1 MGYNNTCPEYFLN
14 GKKLECVSE
23 GKDLGVIV
31 SDDLKWEQQCSQT
44 VAKANKVLG
53 LIKRNFIDRSKE
65 AIIPLFKSLV
75 RPHLE
80 YCCQIWNP
88 HYIKD
93 IKLVEGVQRRATKI
107 VWGME
112 NLDYEERLNR
122 LGLMRLDRSRVRS
135 DLLETFKI
143 INEYYDLTV
152 ATFFKFNDAGRR
164 EHSKNL
170 FKRRSRLD
178 IRKYV
183 CKPNCGKMECFT
195 RQLYDMYYIK

>member
-1 MGYNNTCPEYFLN
+1 MNTIILTSSNYIVHNHLTLTNARSCTWDIIIHVLNIFLME
-14 GKKLECVSE
+14 KKLECVSE

-152 ATFFKFNDAGRR
+152 DTFFNLMMLEEENIAKIYSR
-164 EHSKNL
+164 EEA
-170 FKRRSRLD
+170 D
-178 IRKYV
+178 WI
-183 CKPNCGKMECFT
+183 
-195 RQLYDMYYIK
+195 